1 MDSHWTR
8 GLSLPV
14 LIVLVQTL
22 LLEAFFT
29 NGIWARVG
37 TTTSSVDSPEN
48 SPGYFSIAPLA
59 TEDVRLGTLRMVR
72 EAKSTGGNREGA
84 AQMLLS
90 HSSEGED

>member
-1 MDSHWTR
+1 MGFGPEWA
-8 GLSLPV
+8 
-14 LIVLVQTL
+14 L
-22 LLEAFFT
+22 LLLLLILQKT
-29 NGIWARVG
+29 VLG
-37 TTTSSVDSPEN
+37 TSPA
-48 SPGYFSIAPLA
+48 SPLA